1 MKALQTFMREKQIF
15 CGKSYKEVE
24 IIPYCDK
31 KAAAVKKKRGK
42 RQTESSPVQKN
53 LNEKHAAAYFRRTA
67 ILNFGEG
74 DHLISLDYNNQS
86 LPKTYAEA
94 ERELK
99 NYLRRLAYHRKR
111 KGLPPL
117 KYMAVT
123 EGNTP
128 DDGMEEDQQPPTR
141 IHHHIFVN
149 GGLDRDEME
158 ALWRR
163 PRCKGQSPG
172 DQIGRTNTINLQP
185 SQYDNGLC
193 GILADYIMKERRK
206 RRTGK
211 HSYICSHNL
220 KRPKYKLNDDKYS
233 HKKIEQLAT
242 LPTDEQIRFF
252 EKRYPGWRVVTTKKE
267 PEFGC
272 RFEANNFTGYHV
284 YLRLIRKE

>member
-1 MKALQTFMREKQIF
+1 MD
-15 CGKSYKEVE
+15 
-24 IIPYCDK
+24 IIPYSAK
-31 KAAAVKKKRGK
+31 RSAAVKKKRAK

-74 DHLISLDYNNQS
+74 DHLISLDYNNRH
-86 LPKTYAEA
+86 LPESYEA
-94 ERELK
+94 ADRNLK

-123 EGNTP
+123 EGNAP
-128 DDGMEEDQQPPTR
+128 AGDGEGEPPRPPR

-158 ALWRR
+158 DLWRR
-163 PRCKGQSPG
+163 PRRKGQKQG
-172 DQIGRTNTINLQP
+172 DKIGRTNTINLQP
-185 SQYDNGLC
+185 SQYENGLC
-193 GILADYIMKERRK
+193 GILADYIMKESRK
-206 RRTGK
+206 RRAGK

-220 KRPKYKLNDDKYS
+220 KRPRYKLNDDRYS
-233 HKKIEQLAT
+233 RRKIEQLAT
-242 LPTDEQIRFF
+242 LSTEEQIAFF

-272 RFEANNFTGYHV
+272 RFEQNEFTGYHV